1 MIGFH
6 NYQSW
11 LASTRGPLT
20 GLLARTRIAVGLD
33 DQLGGI
39 DKREGIRQGPDMRYE
54 DVDWDIR
61 DNFEGKD
68 KSLSQFLRWLHLLV
82 ITYIDSR

>member
-54 DVDWDIR
+54 DVD
-61 DNFEGKD
+61 
-68 KSLSQFLRWLHLLV
+68 
-82 ITYIDSR
+82 

>member
-1 MIGFH
+1 VLNKSILRFRNIPSGEPFTRNSTSGDYSLQLMIGFH

-11 LASTRGPLT
+11 LASTRGPFT

-39 DKREGIRQGPDMRYE
+39 DKREGIRQGPHMRYE
-54 DVDWDIR
+54 DVD
-61 DNFEGKD
+61 
-68 KSLSQFLRWLHLLV
+68 
-82 ITYIDSR
+82 